1 VGHRSA
7 DRCDTAGRIAASTRF
22 ILNDFELAG
31 FSAWQKQKVVR
42 DLIQVKELLGA
53 TIIVFS
59 HEMRGELRP
68 CQPGRGALGLL
79 AIKSKKIYRLFG
91 EFDKFIKTRNRP
103 KQAETAK
110 VHEAQT
116 QERELVLTRNSLEG
130 GRDLFEIPII
140 SNQGLNRDYT
150 DLADW
155 TDERSKQ
162 SALSVEP
169 A

>member
-1 VGHRSA
+1 
-7 DRCDTAGRIAASTRF
+7 
-22 ILNDFELAG
+22 
-31 FSAWQKQKVVR
+31 VR

-130 GRDLFEIPII
+130 GRDLFEREIVKPFSSPRLIHGE
-140 SNQGLNRDYT
+140 GLRESEI
-150 DLADW
+150 LAM
-155 TDERSKQ
+155 
-162 SALSVEP
+162 
-169 A
+169 